1 MKTLLSTL
9 LTLALGLSAQADEK
23 QKAEEK
29 KDTYPLETCVISGEK
44 LGDHGKPYV
53 FEHEGQEVR
62 LCCKACLKD
71 FNKDPEKHLEKIADA
86 KKSDDSNQE

>member
-9 LTLALGLSAQADEK
+9 LILALGLSAQADEK
-23 QKAEEK
+23 QQSEEK
-29 KDTYPLETCVISGEK
+29 KDAYPLETCVISGEK

-71 FNKDPEKHLEKIADA
+71 FNKDPDKHLKTIEDA
-86 KKSDDSNQE
+86 KDPEKQKKD